1 MHTKSHTFF
10 RTAGLVSATS
20 LALLASTQLS
30 AAVNS
35 DAFPTFDSYIK
46 VTGQAASIKG
56 DASAFQA
63 RTGQS
68 EFRDGAGIE
77 DAYYSKDLNKTTTL
91 TVDGHALRGTE
102 DYLLHLN
109 LTKAEVGSVD
119 VGYKRFRTFYDGV
132 GGFFPGN
139 GQFSSVNQ
147 VYPGINQDLFVDR
160 GEFWAEV
167 KIARPDAPEFKLRYT
182 NGTRNGQKDST
193 SWGATDNTGIAYG
206 TLPAGATGALSN
218 TNLYSYASNRR
229 DIPAYLDI
237 SERHETLEGSVKHT
251 VGKTTAEV
259 TAIGDWSSKNNGRF
273 EAAYP
278 GEHRAA
284 NAPGTGTAPA
294 AGALATNWT
303 TFNNQVLYSNFDRQ
317 DTTTKGINGTTLTEL
332 GSKLDLRLALGY
344 QDVHSSFGGDRLQ
357 LTNYPITGNPTRQ
370 IDVYSVKDLVG
381 ESSVYAKSGRIAF
394 DYKPF
399 DDFVASLGVR
409 GEDRSS
415 AGNGT
420 YKVESAVAATG
431 LKTTANYAEA
441 SSLDEKSLTP
451 SLDLRYS
458 GIRNLALYS
467 TVTQKNGDGT
477 RSLTTG
483 HNITANTSTLNT
495 NINELNTDYTVGAN
509 WRACSTLTL
518 RAEPFYKNHSLTD
531 EGSLDI
537 RNPAGVVQPLAAGY
551 GPGYR
556 YKLDSQY
563 YGVRLT
569 AIVRPLNTLTFTNR
583 YIFQKGKMQ
592 VASANLA
599 ENDSMESTSH
609 TIGET
614 IDWTPIEQFYMQAN
628 LDVVL
633 SQIQTVS
640 LNPGYYSDPNSS
652 TNTAV
657 PPVTS
662 WSPAVGDVIPTSY
675 NNYVTYSVLAGV
687 VITKNDDLQLKLS
700 AYRAT
705 NHDAEFSAY
714 GMSYGASMSE
724 YTASLALKHKLS
736 KNCIAT
742 AKVGYFDSHN
752 DTTGSNTD
760 FHGPL
765 AYVSLD
771 YGL

>member
-1 MHTKSHTFF
+1 
-10 RTAGLVSATS
+10 
-20 LALLASTQLS
+20 
-30 AAVNS
+30 
-35 DAFPTFDSYIK
+35 
-46 VTGQAASIKG
+46 
-56 DASAFQA
+56 
-63 RTGQS
+63 
-68 EFRDGAGIE
+68 
-77 DAYYSKDLNKTTTL
+77 
-91 TVDGHALRGTE
+91 
-102 DYLLHLN
+102 
-109 LTKAEVGSVD
+109 
-119 VGYKRFRTFYDGV
+119 
-132 GGFFPGN
+132 
-139 GQFSSVNQ
+139 
-147 VYPGINQDLFVDR
+147 
-160 GEFWAEV
+160 
-167 KIARPDAPEFKLRYT
+167 
-182 NGTRNGQKDST
+182 
-193 SWGATDNTGIAYG
+193 
-206 TLPAGATGALSN
+206 
-218 TNLYSYASNRR
+218 
-229 DIPAYLDI
+229 
-237 SERHETLEGSVKHT
+237 
-251 VGKTTAEV
+251 
-259 TAIGDWSSKNNGRF
+259 
-273 EAAYP
+273 
-278 GEHRAA
+278 
-284 NAPGTGTAPA
+284 
-294 AGALATNWT
+294 
-303 TFNNQVLYSNFDRQ
+303 
-317 DTTTKGINGTTLTEL
+317 
-332 GSKLDLRLALGY
+332 
-344 QDVHSSFGGDRLQ
+344 
-357 LTNYPITGNPTRQ
+357 
-370 IDVYSVKDLVG
+370 
-381 ESSVYAKSGRIAF
+381 
-394 DYKPF
+394 
-399 DDFVASLGVR
+399 
-409 GEDRSS
+409 
-415 AGNGT
+415 
-420 YKVESAVAATG
+420 
-431 LKTTANYAEA
+431 
-441 SSLDEKSLTP
+441 
-451 SLDLRYS
+451 
-458 GIRNLALYS
+458 
-467 TVTQKNGDGT
+467 VTQKNGDGT